1 MRTVSTP
8 PRSQFPPLLAR
19 RRTCSNLIHREPFHP
34 LPPRERGMSKAPP
47 PVHPTW
53 AGVVKG
59 QPPPA
64 ASPGPS
70 PPAGRLLQLYKDC
83 VARRTWARL
92 CFETTGGEEELSF
105 LCRVGGA
112 ATSTATK
119 GSSKKQ
125 GRPANKRRRER
136 ARRRREAWVE
146 RRRGPAVE
154 GAAAAWSSNHRSSSC
169 QQGQQPSTGEA
180 AVSRSSSPR

>member
-1 MRTVSTP
+1 MFKSAPYSQP
-8 PRSQFPPLLAR
+8 PYTHLPSHPP
-19 RRTCSNLIHREPFHP
+19 
-34 LPPRERGMSKAPP
+34 PPQGEGEMSKAPP
-47 PVHPTW
+47 LAHPTW

-70 PPAGRLLQLYKDC
+70 PPAARLLQLYKDC
-83 VARRTWARL
+83 VARGTWARL

-119 GSSKKQ
+119 GASKKQ